1 MGDLIIVGASGHAR
15 VALDIALAGGR
26 RVVGFVDHARSP
38 GELVD
43 DVPVLAR
50 EPEDCRELLGGD
62 VDWFVAIGD
71 NRTREALFARLRVYT
86 GREPVNLVH
95 PSAVLSSRI
104 EIGRGVFVAPGAIG
118 NTGSRFGDGV
128 ILNTGASLDH
138 DGLLD
143 DFAQVSPGCRLAGNV
158 KVGRRGFLGTGV
170 SVIPGVSIGAD
181 AVVGA
186 GAVVVRD
193 VPAGVLALGVPARVK
208 PRR

>member
-1 MGDLIIVGASGHAR
+1 MGELIIIGASGHAR
-15 VALDIALAGGR
+15 VALDVALAGGE
-26 RVVGFVDHARSP
+26 RVVGFVDLAHSP
-38 GELVD
+38 GAIVD
-43 DVPVLAR
+43 GVSVLAR
-50 EPEDCRELLGGD
+50 EPEDCRELLGGG

-71 NRTREALFARLRVYT
+71 NRTREALFERLRACT
-86 GREPVNLVH
+86 DRESVNLVH
-95 PSAVLSSRI
+95 PSAVLSPRI
-104 EIGRGVFVAPGAIG
+104 QLGRGVFIAPGVIV
-118 NTGSRFGDGV
+118 NTGSRLGDGV

-158 KVGRRGFLGTGV
+158 TVGRRSFLGTGV

-193 VPAGVLALGVPARVK
+193 LPAGVLALGVPARVR